1 MGEVMSDK
9 YLISYRMEDSEAC
22 GWYKMEIC
30 DDPVE
35 WAISVRI
42 LKKQRME
49 FTILNILPMTKEQA
63 DRWEDYRQ

>member
-1 MGEVMSDK
+1 MSDK

-35 WAISVRI
+35 WAISVKI
-42 LKKQRME
+42 LKKIRGDE
-49 FTILNILPMTKEQA
+49 FTILNVLPMTDEQA
-63 DRWEDYRQ
+63 KRWETSE